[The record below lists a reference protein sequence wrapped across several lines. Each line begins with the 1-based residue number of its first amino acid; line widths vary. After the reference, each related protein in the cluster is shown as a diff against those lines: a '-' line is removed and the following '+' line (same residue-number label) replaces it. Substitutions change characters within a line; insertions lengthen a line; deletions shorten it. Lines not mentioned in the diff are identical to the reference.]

1 MRQLRVRSYSEEKE
15 LQLGKGALMS
25 RGVSEK
31 MWHVPKLKEA
41 CGVIGICTPGPVAE
55 YIYFGL
61 RILQHRGQESAGI
74 SVFEDGK
81 HTILKGMGL
90 VHQVMKK
97 DQLSHLKGTKG
108 IGHVR
113 YSTFG
118 VSALQNVQP
127 FVVQTTNGEV
137 SLGHNGEIVNAEAM
151 RTDLKKKGWAFMTSS
166 DSEIIVRLLANE
178 LSIHGDPVKSIKNLM
193 GLIDGSY
200 SLTIMIGDRVFGV
213 RDPYAI
219 RPLCIGRINSGW
231 AIASESVVFDNLDG
245 EFVRDV
251 EGGEIVEVTC
261 EGPRSWKVPS
271 PKEKAHCMFEWVY
284 FARPD
289 STIDGQLVFD
299 VRKRIGRRLAK
310 EHPVQADAVIPIP
323 DSGRA
328 HALGFAEMSGIPTA
342 EGLMKNRYVERT
354 FIMPDPNEREM
365 GVMLKLNPI
374 KKEVEGKRIV
384 ILDDSIIRGTTM
396 RQIVQIL
403 RKAGAKEVHVRIGSP
418 PVTAPC
424 YLGIDMK
431 TRHQFV
437 ASNRTVDEIA
447 KVLTADS
454 LGYLSVEGLVECIG
468 LGDRNLCLGCLT
480 GEYPMSIEGERM
492 RFQKKIDSF

>member
-1 MRQLRVRSYSEEKE
+1 
-15 LQLGKGALMS
+15 
-25 RGVSEK
+25 
-31 MWHVPKLKEA
+31 MWHIPKLKEA
-41 CGVIGICTPGPVAE
+41 CGVVGICAHEPVAE
-55 YIYFGL
+55 HLYFGL

-90 VHQVMKK
+90 VHQIMNK
-97 DQLSHLKGTKG
+97 DQLSKLKGNSG

-137 SLGHNGEIVNAEAM
+137 SLGHNGEIINAEAM
-151 RTDLKKKGWAFMTSS
+151 RTDLKKKGWAFITSS

-178 LSIHGDPVKSIKNLM
+178 LSIHADPVKSIKNLM
-193 GLIDGSY
+193 GMIQGSY

-219 RPLCIGRINSGW
+219 RPLCVGKIDGGW
-231 AIASESVVFDNLDG
+231 AVASESVVFDNLDG

-261 EGPRSWKVPS
+261 DGMRSWKVPS
-271 PKEKAHCMFEWVY
+271 PREKAHCMFEWVY

-289 STIDGQLVFD
+289 SVIDGRLVFE
-299 VRKRIGRRLAK
+299 VRKTIGRRLAK
-310 EHPVQADAVIPIP
+310 EHPVDADVVIPIP

-328 HALGFAEMSGIPTA
+328 HAIGYCEEAHIPYA

-354 FIMPDPNEREM
+354 FIMPDPNERVM

-374 KKEVEGKRIV
+374 KKEVEGKKV
-384 ILDDSIIRGTTM
+384 ILCDDSIIRGTTM

-403 RKAGAKEVHVRIGSP
+403 RRAGAKEVHVRIGSP
-418 PVTAPC
+418 PVVAPC

-437 ASNRTVDEIA
+437 ATGRTSQEIA
-447 KVLTADS
+447 EIITADS
-454 LGYLSVEGLVECIG
+454 VGYLSIEGLVDCIG

-480 GEYPMSIEGERM
+480 GEYPISIEGERV